1 MYMVMYMWIRGYKLK
16 SNEVPPYYIQVHIKE
31 LVRELAE
38 EHNAEF
44 KASVHSE
51 ACYLK
56 FDDVVVAFRNHPGK
70 PKDVDIYLSDF
81 KSWKSCEKY
90 FKKYILTKMETL
102 DK

>member
-1 MYMVMYMWIRGYKLK
+1 MWIRGHKLK
-16 SNEVPPYYIQVHIKE
+16 RNEVPPYYIQVHIKA

-51 ACYLK
+51 ASYLK
-56 FDDVVVAFRNHPGK
+56 FDDVVVSFRNHPGK